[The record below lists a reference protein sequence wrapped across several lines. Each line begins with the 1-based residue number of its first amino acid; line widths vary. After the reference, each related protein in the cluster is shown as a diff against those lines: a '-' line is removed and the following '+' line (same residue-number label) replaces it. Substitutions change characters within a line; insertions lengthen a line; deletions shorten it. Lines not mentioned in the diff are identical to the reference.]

1 MDQQKIA
8 SDRELELA
16 KMAAEKG
23 IKVSEMRT
31 KLGIEKMK
39 VQSKD
44 TLFEKEQALKMRTG
58 SGI

>member
-1 MDQQKIA
+1 MA
-8 SDRELELA
+8 SDRELDLA

-44 TLFEKEQALKMRTG
+44 TLFEKEQALKMRMG